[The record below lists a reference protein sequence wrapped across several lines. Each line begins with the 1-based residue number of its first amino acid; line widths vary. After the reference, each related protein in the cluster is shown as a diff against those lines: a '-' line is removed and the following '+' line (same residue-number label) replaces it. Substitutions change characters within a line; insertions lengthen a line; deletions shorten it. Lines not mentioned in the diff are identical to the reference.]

1 MAEQATILASTQ
13 AEEAFVSRMLDAA
26 AYPHPAAD
34 LQMIETHLSWVFLAG
49 EFAYKVRKPV
59 TLDFVDF
66 STLRARQ
73 IDCEEEC
80 RLNRRLAPTLYV
92 GVVPIS
98 LDPATGAIR
107 VNGQGAPCEYAVCMR
122 RFSQQDVLSA
132 VAHDGRLGPKEIDAL
147 ADLIADFHATAPVAS
162 SSSDDGTPS
171 SIRRTLED

>member
-1 MAEQATILASTQ
+1 
-13 AEEAFVSRMLDAA
+13 MLDAA

-34 LQMIETHLSWVFLAG
+34 LQMIETHLSWVFMAG

-59 TLDFVDF
+59 KLDFVDF

-80 RLNRRLAPTLYV
+80 RLNRRLAPALYL

-98 LDPATGAIR
+98 NDPATGGIR
-107 VNGQGAPCEYAVCMR
+107 VNGQGTPGEYAVCMR
-122 RFSQQDVLSA
+122 RFAQQDVLIA
-132 VAHDGRLGPKEIDAL
+132 LARDGRLRPKEIDAL

-162 SSSDDGTPS
+162 ASSDDGT
-171 SIRRTLED
+171 